1 MKHSG
6 SLKKCGVKPHFFVG
20 KNLSKIF
27 QLSIKP
33 KLVQSRKSNS
43 SIYFTPLYNFSLNPR
58 FTKSCRKKSAKNRI
72 FADSN
77 TIYIPL
83 LYMI

>member
-33 KLVQSRKSNS
+33 KLVQM
-43 SIYFTPLYNFSLNPR
+43 SIKLISGQ
-58 FTKSCRKKSAKNRI
+58 NRR
-72 FADSN
+72 
-77 TIYIPL
+77 
-83 LYMI
+83 